1 MRRKI
6 TAIMCLAFVVIAFA
20 QISNK
25 LTTNTILD
33 LMPRQHSGVRKAP
46 SVNGTKLSAFVKFND
61 ASVIDS
67 IKQLGVEVGTVAGNI
82 LTARIPIDAVDSVAA
97 LQGVD
102 VI

>member
-6 TAIMCLAFVVIAFA
+6 AAIMCLAFVVIAFA

-67 IKQLGVEVGTVAGNI
+67 IKQLGVKSAQWPATFSRLEFPLMR
-82 LTARIPIDAVDSVAA
+82 LTPWQPYKA
-97 LQGVD
+97 
-102 VI
+102 